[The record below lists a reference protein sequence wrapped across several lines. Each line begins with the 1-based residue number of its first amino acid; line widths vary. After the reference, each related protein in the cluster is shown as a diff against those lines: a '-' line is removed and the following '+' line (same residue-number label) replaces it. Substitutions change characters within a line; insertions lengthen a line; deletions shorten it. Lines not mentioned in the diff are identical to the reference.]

1 MNKYIKGKLK
11 NLFNPAVAFLCLID
25 DKSFVNKK
33 AKIYSKTQIFDS
45 KIDKYSYIGYNLK
58 IICAEIGRFC
68 SISGSCIIGLGN
80 HPINTIST
88 SPIFY
93 SKKNGTGTK
102 WVENSHFQEYKKV
115 VVGNDVWI
123 GTGVIVMGGVT
134 IGDGAIIGA
143 GALVTKD
150 VPPYSIVAGV
160 TAKVIKYR
168 FEDDVIQKLLKI
180 NWWNFDETLLR
191 KNIHLFQ
198 SNNISSVVDDLMK
211 FE

>member
-1 MNKYIKGKLK
+1 
-11 NLFNPAVAFLCLID
+11 
-25 DKSFVNKK
+25 
-33 AKIYSKTQIFDS
+33 
-45 KIDKYSYIGYNLK
+45 
-58 IICAEIGRFC
+58 
-68 SISGSCIIGLGN
+68 
-80 HPINTIST
+80 
-88 SPIFY
+88 
-93 SKKNGTGTK
+93 
-102 WVENSHFQEYKKV
+102 
-115 VVGNDVWI
+115 
-123 GTGVIVMGGVT
+123 MGGVT